1 MQPTF
6 LIENNFDTK
15 IICGIDEA
23 GRGPLAGPVVACTFL
38 VNREKILPKIN
49 DSKKISKSKRRKI
62 FQDLIDNHKYGVGIV
77 DNFQIDKINILQ
89 ATKLAMKISFDNFCE
104 KYGFSADILLV
115 DGNMVPFEKIQ
126 NLQEI
131 LPIIKGDQK
140 SISIACASI
149 VAKEVRDDIMDKYHQ
164 QFPDFE
170 FNKHYGYGTK
180 KHIENINKYG
190 ISPIHR
196 KSFEPIKSILKH
208 KYENC

>member
-38 VNREKILPKIN
+38 VDRNKILPEVN
-49 DSKKISKSKRRKI
+49 DSKKISKTNRLKI
-62 FQDLIDNHKYGVGIV
+62 FENLINNHKYGIGIV
-77 DNFQIDKINILQ
+77 DNTQIDKINILQ
-89 ATKLAMKISFDNFCE
+89 ATKLAMEISCDNFYE
-104 KYGFSADILLV
+104 KYGVSPDILLV
-115 DGNMVPFEKIQ
+115 DGNMVPFTKKLNI
-126 NLQEI
+126 QEI

-149 VAKEVRDDIMDKYHQ
+149 IAKEVRDDIMNKYHQ
-164 QFPDFE
+164 KFPDYE

-190 ISPIHR
+190 ISAIHR
-196 KSFEPIKSILKH
+196 KSFEPIKSMVK
-208 KYENC
+208 N

>member
-38 VNREKILPKIN
+38 VDRNKILPEVN
-49 DSKKISKSKRRKI
+49 DSKKISKTKRLKI
-62 FQDLIDNHKYGVGIV
+62 FENLINNHKYGIGIV
-77 DNFQIDKINILQ
+77 DNAQIDEINILQ
-89 ATKLAMKISFDNFCE
+89 ATKLAMEISCDNFYE
-104 KYGFSADILLV
+104 KYGVSPDILLV
-115 DGNMVPFEKIQ
+115 DGNMVPFTKKLNIR
-126 NLQEI
+126 EI

-149 VAKEVRDDIMDKYHQ
+149 IAKEVRDDIMNKYHQ
-164 QFPDFE
+164 KFPNYE

-180 KHIENINKYG
+180 KHIENINKFG
-190 ISPIHR
+190 ISAIHR
-196 KSFEPIKSILKH
+196 RSFEPIKSIV
-208 KYENC
+208 NN

>member
-77 DNFQIDKINILQ
+77 DNFQI
-89 ATKLAMKISFDNFCE
+89 LAGTTDR
-104 KYGFSADILLV
+104 
-115 DGNMVPFEKIQ
+115 
-126 NLQEI
+126 
-131 LPIIKGDQK
+131 
-140 SISIACASI
+140 IARAMP
-149 VAKEVRDDIMDKYHQ
+149 DDAVCNQ
-164 QFPDFE
+164 RR
-170 FNKHYGYGTK
+170 G
-180 KHIENINKYG
+180 
-190 ISPIHR
+190 
-196 KSFEPIKSILKH
+196 
-208 KYENC
+208 

>member
-38 VNREKILPKIN
+38 VDRNKILPEVN
-49 DSKKISKSKRRKI
+49 DSKKISKTKRLKI
-62 FQDLIDNHKYGVGIV
+62 FENLINNHKYGIGIV
-77 DNFQIDKINILQ
+77 DNAQIDEINILQ
-89 ATKLAMKISFDNFCE
+89 ATKLAMEISCDNFYE
-104 KYGFSADILLV
+104 KYGISPDILLV
-115 DGNMVPFEKIQ
+115 DGNMVPFAKKLNI
-126 NLQEI
+126 QEI

-149 VAKEVRDDIMDKYHQ
+149 IAKEVRDDIMNKYHQ
-164 QFPDFE
+164 KFPDYE

-180 KHIENINKYG
+180 KHIENINKFG
-190 ISPIHR
+190 ISAIHR
-196 KSFEPIKSILKH
+196 RSFEPIKSIV
-208 KYENC
+208 NN

>member
-38 VNREKILPKIN
+38 VNKEKILPKVN
-49 DSKKISKSKRRKI
+49 DSKKISKILRQKI
-62 FQDLIDNHKYGVGIV
+62 YHNLISNHQYGIGVVDNHE
-77 DNFQIDKINILQ
+77 IDRINILQ
-89 ATKLAMKISFDNFCE
+89 ATKLAMKISYENFCH
-104 KYGFSADILLV
+104 KYQINPDILLV
-115 DGNMVPFEKIQ
+115 DGNFIPFEKNQ

-149 VAKEVRDDIMDKYHQ
+149 IAKEYRDNIMDTYHEKYPEYG
-164 QFPDFE
+164 FK
-170 FNKHYGYGTK
+170 KHYGYGTK
-180 KHIENINKYG
+180 NHIDNIQKNG
-190 ISPIHR
+190 ICSIHR
-196 KSFEPIKSILKH
+196 LSFEPIKSMLNSKL
-208 KYENC
+208 

>member
-38 VNREKILPKIN
+38 VDRNKILPEVN
-49 DSKKISKSKRRKI
+49 DSKKISKTKRLKI
-62 FQDLIDNHKYGVGIV
+62 FENLINNHKYGIGIV
-77 DNFQIDKINILQ
+77 DNAQIDEINILQ
-89 ATKLAMKISFDNFCE
+89 ATKLAMEISCDNFYE
-104 KYGFSADILLV
+104 KYGISPDILLV
-115 DGNMVPFEKIQ
+115 DGNMVPFAKKLNI
-126 NLQEI
+126 QEI

-149 VAKEVRDDIMDKYHQ
+149 IAKEVRDDIMNKYHQ
-164 QFPDFE
+164 KFPNYE

-180 KHIENINKYG
+180 KHIENINKFG
-190 ISPIHR
+190 ISAIHR
-196 KSFEPIKSILKH
+196 RSFEPIKSIV
-208 KYENC
+208 NN